1 MGEQHLDLLALT
13 AADREFFGVGQVPR
27 DLPGIFI
34 HVAGHGPGGSG
45 GAGFPDRAGATGFGV
60 CAIALDC

>member
-13 AADREFFGVGQVPR
+13 AADREFFGVGQVAD

-34 HVAGHGPGGSG
+34 HVAGHGL
-45 GAGFPDRAGATGFGV
+45 AGAVVQDFRIGQV
-60 CAIALDC
+60 PQVSVSAL